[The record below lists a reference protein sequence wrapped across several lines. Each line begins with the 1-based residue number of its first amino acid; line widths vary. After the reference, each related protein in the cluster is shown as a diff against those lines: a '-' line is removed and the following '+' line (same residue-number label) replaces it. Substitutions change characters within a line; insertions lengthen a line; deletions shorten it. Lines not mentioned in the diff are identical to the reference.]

1 MNIQVRLFGSLVDLI
16 GKSNVMVS
24 DCQNTES
31 LKEKLIGEYPGL
43 KNCEF
48 VISVDKKVV
57 KKNVVLEQG
66 SEVAVLPPF
75 AGG

>member
-16 GKSNVMVS
+16 GKSNVVVS
-24 DCQNTES
+24 NCKDTES

-48 VISVDKKVV
+48 VISVNKKVV
-57 KKNVVLEQG
+57 KNNQVLELG
-66 SEVAVLPPF
+66 NDIAFLPPF

>member
-1 MNIQVRLFGSLVDLI
+1 MKIQVRLFGSLVDLT
-16 GKSNVMVS
+16 GKSNIMVS
-24 DCQNTES
+24 DCKDTDS
-31 LKEKLIGEYPGL
+31 LKEKLIGEYPRL

-57 KKNVVLEQG
+57 KNNVVLERG
-66 SEVAVLPPF
+66 TEIAFLPPF